1 MTGAGER
8 LLRSET
14 HSGREGCYMWEPINQ
29 HGSLPDRIAA
39 QVERLIDDEQLK
51 AGDQLPSEREMA
63 QFLGVS
69 RPSLREA
76 VRILEARGRLAV
88 KHGQGVFVQAPRSE
102 RELRAALG
110 EEELSLNELYAMR
123 EVLEVPAAGWA
134 AGSRTAEQLRHIRG
148 ILNRLNSAGEAK
160 SVDYSTLTQLDA
172 DFHIAIAAAAG
183 NRFLKQTSSVL
194 HSMVL
199 SGMQTTLLIEGRIEI
214 SRQDHERIY
223 QALADGDAAAARRA
237 ARAHIRGAHSAALR
251 RVEREAAQTPQS
263 SPAG

>member
-1 MTGAGER
+1 
-8 LLRSET
+8 
-14 HSGREGCYMWEPINQ
+14 MWEPINQ
-29 HGSLPDRIAA
+29 HGSLPDRIATE
-39 QVERLIDDEQLK
+39 VERLIGAEQLK
-51 AGDQLPSEREMA
+51 PGDQLPSEREMA

-88 KHGQGVFVQAPRSE
+88 RHGQGVFVQAPRSE

-134 AGSRTAEQLRHIRG
+134 AGSRTADQLHQIRG
-148 ILNRLNSAGEAK
+148 ILDRLNSAGQTK
-160 SVDYSTLTQLDA
+160 SVDYSKLTQLDA

-194 HSMVL
+194 HSMVR

-223 QALADGDAAAARRA
+223 EALSTQDAVAARRA
-237 ARAHIRGAHSAALR
+237 ARSHIRGAHAAALR
-251 RVEREAAQTPQS
+251 RVERETVDARRS
-263 SPAG
+263 SSAG